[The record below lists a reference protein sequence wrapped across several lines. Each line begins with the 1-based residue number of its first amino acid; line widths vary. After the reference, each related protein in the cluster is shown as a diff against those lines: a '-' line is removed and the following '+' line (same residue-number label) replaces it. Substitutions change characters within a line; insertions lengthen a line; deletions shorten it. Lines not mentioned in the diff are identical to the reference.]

1 MVQYDR
7 AVIQKF
13 AEKLY
18 KKANAIIASYT
29 ILGLLLGG
37 VGGYFLCFSPIRV
50 LHNVP
55 IVQVMAIVAVV
66 GALIGFAIGREKA
79 FLLKLQ
85 AQTTLCQARIE
96 QNTSGKIV

>member
-7 AVIQKF
+7 AVIQEF

-18 KKANAIIASYT
+18 KKANSIIASYT
-29 ILGLLLGG
+29 IVGLLLGG
-37 VGGYFLCFSPIRV
+37 VGGYFLGDS
-50 LHNVP
+50 
-55 IVQVMAIVAVV
+55 MGGGMTTTAIVAVV
-66 GALIGFAIGREKA
+66 VALIGFAIGREKA

-85 AQTTLCQARIE
+85 AQTAMCQMKIE